1 MSRLNSIFASNNY
14 ISKVGNLGEHLQSI
28 TVLVLTNNKIQ
39 DLTEINNIATLK
51 KLEHLSLLDNPVML
65 KQNYRN
71 YVIYKMPTL
80 KSLDF
85 QKILQTERENV
96 TKYFKTAA
104 GKGLLNTLSPDNISS
119 SYDEESKNEALE
131 PNQESSTAPAATPQL
146 TLTEEQK
153 KLVRDAIQKAKSKD
167 EIDLI
172 EKHLKVISYNVD
184 SMISLELNLTSI
196 IFIFIQYRVEH
207 FFRGF
212 VK

>member
-1 MSRLNSIFASNNY
+1 MSRLSSIFASNNY

-71 YVIYKMPTL
+71 YIIHKIPTL

-85 QKILQTERENV
+85 QKILQKERENV

-104 GKGLLNTLSPDNISS
+104 GKALLNTLSSDKDSS
-119 SYDEESKNEALE
+119 SHDQVNEELEA
-131 PNQESSTAPAATPQL
+131 NHESSLNVPPTPTPQL
-146 TLTEEQK
+146 TLSEEQK

-172 EKHLKVISYNVD
+172 EKHLKVSWRNAID
-184 SMISLELNLTSI
+184 I
-196 IFIFIQYRVEH
+196 IVIFT
-207 FFRGF
+207 
-212 VK
+212 